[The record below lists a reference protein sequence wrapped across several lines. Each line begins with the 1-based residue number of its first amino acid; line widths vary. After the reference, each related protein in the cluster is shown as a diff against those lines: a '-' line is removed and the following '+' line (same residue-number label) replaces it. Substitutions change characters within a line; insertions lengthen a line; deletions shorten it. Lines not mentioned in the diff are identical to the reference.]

1 MLRKPDFSALQGKSL
16 NEVANHAEGL
26 AQGGLEDRLS
36 AHAIFTSI
44 LEQLP
49 ATEDQGVARARTA
62 VTGRL
67 WRLEKSF
74 HWHER
79 YFSQAGQDKRIKDAF
94 FRNCR
99 DGFFLEIG
107 AFDGVT
113 GSNCLHFEKF
123 MGWDGIAVEP
133 SKTQFEFLQRNRQ
146 CQTINKA
153 VGFADDT
160 VDFIEVVEG
169 LYMLSG
175 VDSEDFTA
183 TKSLIDNDEASRTV
197 SYPIE
202 TIGIMEMVEGRREVD
217 FMSLDI
223 EGAEL
228 KALQSIDFDA
238 LRIRVI
244 AVENNVTGSPKFRE
258 FFDRVGYR
266 YYDTVGHDEIY
277 FHPASV
283 DFTRA

>member
-1 MLRKPDFSALQGKSL
+1 
-16 NEVANHAEGL
+16 
-26 AQGGLEDRLS
+26 
-36 AHAIFTSI
+36 
-44 LEQLP
+44 
-49 ATEDQGVARARTA
+49 
-62 VTGRL
+62 
-67 WRLEKSF
+67 
-74 HWHER
+74 
-79 YFSQAGQDKRIKDAF
+79 
-94 FRNCR
+94 
-99 DGFFLEIG
+99 
-107 AFDGVT
+107 
-113 GSNCLHFEKF
+113 
-123 MGWDGIAVEP
+123 
-133 SKTQFEFLQRNRQ
+133 
-146 CQTINKA
+146 
-153 VGFADDT
+153 
-160 VDFIEVVEG
+160 
-169 LYMLSG
+169 MLSG

-244 AVENNVTGSPKFRE
+244 VVENNVTGSPKFRE